1 MSGTRRPATDA
12 WEVALVCQQGL
23 TAAVSGFNV
32 YRFAGYS
39 SPLRR
44 RRWGAI
50 ALVLVNLAFLVQ
62 SLYLGVL
69 PPFLDEGLFLA
80 PELRFAVGWMPLA
93 ASALI
98 AAFIFRRARRR

>member
-1 MSGTRRPATDA
+1 MGEKRRLATDA

-23 TAAVSGFNV
+23 TAMVSGFNV
-32 YRFAGYS
+32 YHFAGYS
-39 SPLRR
+39 SSLRR
-44 RRWGAI
+44 RRWGAM

-69 PPFLDEGLFLA
+69 
-80 PELRFAVGWMPLA
+80 LA

-98 AAFIFRRARRR
+98 AAFILRRARRR